1 MVSDPL
7 LTDLRLTAAN
17 AADRE
22 RGLLYFAEV
31 TYGALRIT
39 FTVRSTRDG
48 RTVISFPTRR
58 DRHGRQ
64 HAIVRPIDDAA
75 RRAIEAQVFA
85 ALEFKSVLAQE
96 MQP

>member
-1 MVSDPL
+1 MSSDPL
-7 LTDLRLTAAN
+7 PTDLRFTAAN

-75 RRAIEAQVFA
+75 RCALEREVLA
-85 ALEFKSVLAQE
+85 ALGIKAEGAAI
-96 MQP
+96 